1 MTGPERPRRT
11 NAGKKMQNYITELST
26 SNVLNS
32 SGNDGKSD
40 ADKSNHI
47 DLVMNSSINEE
58 NNLES
63 EKESINNDDF
73 NNDDNQDFVN
83 LVEDVTSFKH
93 FISCELAELKE
104 QFSSFKETTYS
115 SNNLRKQNEILQK
128 EN

>member
-1 MTGPERPRRT
+1 MTGAERPRRT

-40 ADKSNHI
+40 TDKSNHV

-63 EKESINNDDF
+63 EKESINNDNF
-73 NNDDNQDFVN
+73 KYDNQDFVN